1 MRAPG
6 TVHRS
11 CADMFNLTEPNICFS
26 ASEPW
31 GYSASQNSKK
41 RGFLA
46 EKLAHLLTCMEK
58 SLHHTL
64 TWTVALNLWHLL
76 KKEIKLSV
84 FKQMLSMFWSCFL
97 CSAQRSVGGG
107 SWAGY
112 EVPPKPTRKEGLAL
126 QFSLN
131 VQRVCNQRSK
141 IKMTIISNV
150 QSNWKLCQADPSQ
163 LLSFFFHRLMNES
176 WGCSPRMEEGW
187 VFPFQNWCC
196 GADAK
201 SRPHLQPCFSAI
213 EPVGRLRAIRLFPEA
228 STTMH
233 FCLPSCGVP
242 VTTFCHL
249 GDG

>member
-11 CADMFNLTEPNICFS
+11 CADMFNLTKPNICFS

-163 LLSFFFHRLMNES
+163 LLSFFFPSPNEWELRLLSEDGRGLRFS
-176 WGCSPRMEEGW
+176 LSKLVLWGRCKVKTS
-187 VFPFQNWCC
+187 FTTLF
-196 GADAK
+196 
-201 SRPHLQPCFSAI
+201 FSYWTCRQ
-213 EPVGRLRAIRLFPEA
+213 VA
-228 STTMH
+228 SN
-233 FCLPSCGVP
+233 
-242 VTTFCHL
+242 
-249 GDG
+249 